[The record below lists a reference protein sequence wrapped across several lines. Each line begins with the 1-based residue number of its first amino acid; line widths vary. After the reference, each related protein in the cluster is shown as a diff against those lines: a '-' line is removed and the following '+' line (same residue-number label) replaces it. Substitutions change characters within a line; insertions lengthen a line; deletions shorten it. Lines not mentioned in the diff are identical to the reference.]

1 MMIGC
6 VRQGTAIAV
15 VEADGASLG
24 EHCKANDQVSG
35 SHSPLSSPRKKMPAQ
50 DKRSPKRRRSAR
62 KPPKFCRGHLQ
73 RLITE
78 GSAKGVPPTEAL
90 NKHLARPENMPE
102 ETQP

>member
-50 DKRSPKRRRSAR
+50 D
-62 KPPKFCRGHLQ
+62 
-73 RLITE
+73 
-78 GSAKGVPPTEAL
+78 
-90 NKHLARPENMPE
+90 
-102 ETQP
+102 